1 MKSIEE
7 LGLKKRHFD
16 PEFDKEEWFYKDKNG
31 NLFPYWK
38 EDIKKYVDP
47 HKPATF
53 LQLLQEL
60 DIPFIELQW
69 KNILG
74 KAYNSNNPTQQIQSV
89 FARYL
94 SLMKLKGYRGYS
106 FNDTGFFVGRD
117 IDPFEEYAKV
127 EYEPITE
134 IIVRRKAET

>member
-94 SLMKLKGYRGYS
+94 SLMKPSSHSR
-106 FNDTGFFVGRD
+106 
-117 IDPFEEYAKV
+117 P
-127 EYEPITE
+127 
-134 IIVRRKAET
+134 

>member
-1 MKSIEE
+1 MAE
-7 LGLKKRHFD
+7 LKKRHYN

-38 EDIKKYVDP
+38 EDIEKYIDP

-60 DIPFIELQW
+60 DIPFIEREW
-69 KNILG
+69 KNLLA
-74 KAYNSNNPTQQIQSV
+74 KAYNSNNPTQRIQSV

-94 SLMKLKGYRGYS
+94 SLMKLQGYRVYT
-106 FNDTGFFVGRD
+106 FNDTCLFIGQNV
-117 IDPFEEYAKV
+117 DPFEEYMEV
-127 EYEPITE
+127 EYIPKTE
-134 IIVRRKAET
+134 ITTRRKTDI

>member
-1 MKSIEE
+1 MKNIEE
-7 LGLKKRHFD
+7 LGLKKRYFD

-31 NLFPYWK
+31 NIVPYWR
-38 EDIKKYVDP
+38 EDIKKYIDP

-53 LQLLQEL
+53 LHLLQEF
-60 DIPFIELQW
+60 DIPFIELEW
-69 KNILG
+69 KNLLA

-94 SLMKLKGYRGYS
+94 SQMKLWSYRDYT
-106 FNDTGFFVGRD
+106 FNDTCFFIGRNA
-117 IDPFEEYAKV
+117 DPFEEYAEI

-134 IIVRRKAET
+134 ISVRRKAET